1 MSGAVRVR
9 GAGVVCALGA
19 RMTQVADAVSCG
31 AQYGAFRPATP
42 ARASYPAPFEPQR
55 DLPRGLG
62 RRLGR
67 QLAMS
72 LAAVLDAVGTGSP
85 WVESPEDTGIVGS
98 TAHGPID
105 ETVEFVAGVER
116 HGPKYAS
123 PTLFSSAL
131 HNSMAAIAA
140 RELRIRG
147 PSMVVSNGDVSFETA
162 LLVATAGLAGGR
174 MRRAIVVGAD
184 AFHPLYARTLAEF
197 GLLADSGRPVDPEMR
212 RTTRGLQLGEGAGAL
227 VLEWD
232 EKGEGVHVDDIR
244 LGAAIANA
252 VRRSSLKARV
262 HLMATGDAASARRHA
277 NALAG
282 LGIEGA
288 DVEFPAARYGAF
300 ASLSAVAIAVEAARR
315 LASEK
320 EDVPSLF
327 VAVPH
332 ATNAATVL
340 LSGCGSGACG

>member
-1 MSGAVRVR
+1 MTGAVRVR

-19 RMTQVADAVSCG
+19 RMTLVADAVARG
-31 AQYGAFRPATP
+31 AQFAGFRGPDP
-42 ARASYPAPFEPQR
+42 ARAAYPAAFDSQR

-85 WVESPEDTGIVGS
+85 WSETPADTGIVGA

-105 ETVEFVAGVER
+105 ETVEFVAGVRR
-116 HGPKYAS
+116 HGPEFAS
-123 PTLFSSAL
+123 PLLFSSAL
-131 HNSMAAIAA
+131 HNSMAAVAA
-140 RELRIRG
+140 RELGIRG

-162 LLVATAGLAGGR
+162 LLVATAGLASGR

-184 AFHPLYARTLAEF
+184 SFHPLYARTLSEF
-197 GLLADSGRPVDPEMR
+197 GLLSDSARPVDPEMR

-232 EKGEGVHVDDIR
+232 DDECGGVRIDGVC
-244 LGAAIANA
+244 LGAGPA
-252 VRRSSLKARV
+252 VRGRAPRTRV
-262 HLMATGDAASARRHA
+262 HLMSTGDAASARRHS

-288 DVEFPAARYGAF
+288 AVEYPAARFGAF

-315 LASEK
+315 LRSEA

-327 VAVPH
+327 VAAPQG
-332 ATNAATVL
+332 ANAATVA
-340 LSGCGSGACG
+340 LSGWGAG